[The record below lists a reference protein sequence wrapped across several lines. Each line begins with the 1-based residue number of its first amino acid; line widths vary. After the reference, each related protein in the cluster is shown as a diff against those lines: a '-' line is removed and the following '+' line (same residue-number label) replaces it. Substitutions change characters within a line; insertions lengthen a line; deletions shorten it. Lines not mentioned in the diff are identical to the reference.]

1 MLPASLTIGVSVVVV
16 PAFAPIGC
24 TRSTRCAPGALT
36 CFDERRHAHD
46 RHVCADGVSGI
57 GSTVRAQPEGIT
69 QQQAER
75 SRHRAGCSPAART
88 GDQTRSATGC
98 PTQMETPASVHM
110 GPRNRAGAWVEGQS
124 QNSSKFDAEGP
135 LTVRSRDPS
144 LSLRKIARMTSDC
157 IAGRRGPP
165 GAVDP
170 FDPGESKG
178 RRIRPLSFQRATY
191 ATLSTFSLPRR
202 GRCVIRCTG

>member
-1 MLPASLTIGVSVVVV
+1 MTPARSCLALRSVSQWLSCLRSRR
-16 PAFAPIGC
+16 IGC

-124 QNSSKFDAEGP
+124 REQ
-135 LTVRSRDPS
+135 VRKSHARAVGLRESRED
-144 LSLRKIARMTSDC
+144 RH
-157 IAGRRGPP
+157 
-165 GAVDP
+165 
-170 FDPGESKG
+170 
-178 RRIRPLSFQRATY
+178 RPLRQIA
-191 ATLSTFSLPRR
+191 
-202 GRCVIRCTG
+202 